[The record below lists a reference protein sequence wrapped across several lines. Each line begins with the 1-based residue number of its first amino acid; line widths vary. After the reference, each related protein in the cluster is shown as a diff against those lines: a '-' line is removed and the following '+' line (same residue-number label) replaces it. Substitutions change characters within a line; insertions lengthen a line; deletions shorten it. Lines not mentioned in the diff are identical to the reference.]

1 VGLGQL
7 AQQMN
12 ARFDQMGEQFAL
24 LHSRL
29 DVTDAKI
36 DNGRLR
42 SRNTLAMTD
51 PDAPLR
57 PLKKERQPAGAGAA
71 MGALPPPNLF
81 PATQQA
87 AMQVRNS
94 NLGRLVAGRQ
104 LHLLHCAK
112 RELGAVC
119 AVPSLGDSAH

>member
-1 VGLGQL
+1 MGLGQL

-12 ARFDQMGEQFAL
+12 ARFDQMGEQFAV
-24 LHSRL
+24 LH
-29 DVTDAKI
+29 AKI

-42 SRNTLAMTD
+42 GRNTMAMAD
-51 PDAPLR
+51 PVAPLR
-57 PLKKERQPAGAGAA
+57 PLRKERQPAGAGAA
-71 MGALPPPNLF
+71 LGALPPPNLF
-81 PATQQA
+81 PATRRA

-94 NLGRLVAGRQ
+94 NLGRLVAGRKLRVPQ
-104 LHLLHCAK
+104 CAE